1 MSWYFSIK
9 KIQKLIAKKQI
20 VDCWGLALRLKKCM
34 SCMWGEGIIA
44 YNHTSN
50 SYNVKTLE

>member
-9 KIQKLIAKKQI
+9 NFQKLIAKKQI